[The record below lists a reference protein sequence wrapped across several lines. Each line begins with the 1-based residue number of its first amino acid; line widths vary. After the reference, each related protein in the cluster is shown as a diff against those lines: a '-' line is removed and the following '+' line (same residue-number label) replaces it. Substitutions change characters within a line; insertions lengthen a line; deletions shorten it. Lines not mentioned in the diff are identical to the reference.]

1 MEENTFN
8 ETQFSNFILRLIQDY
23 QEGELTEY
31 KRGAVSALLQVSD
44 QFQKMVI
51 ETSSTENLID
61 LRKDEYQD
69 NEQAFD
75 RD

>member
-8 ETQFSNFILRLIQDY
+8 ETQFNNYILRLMKDY
-23 QEGELTEY
+23 QEGEMTDY

-44 QFQKMVI
+44 QFQKMTVEKVVTDGPI
-51 ETSSTENLID
+51 
-61 LRKDEYQD
+61 
-69 NEQAFD
+69 D

>member
-8 ETQFSNFILRLIQDY
+8 ETQFSNFIFRLIKDY

-61 LRKDEYQD
+61 LRKGEYLD
-69 NEQAFD
+69 TKQAFD

>member
-31 KRGAVSALLQVSD
+31 KRGAVSALFQVSD

-51 ETSSTENLID
+51 EMSSTENLID
-61 LRKDEYQD
+61 LRKDEYLDTKQS
-69 NEQAFD
+69 FD

>member
-8 ETQFSNFILRLIQDY
+8 ETQFNNYILRLMKDY
-23 QEGELTEY
+23 QEGEMTNY

-44 QFQKMVI
+44 QFQKMTVEKVATDKPI
-51 ETSSTENLID
+51 
-61 LRKDEYQD
+61 
-69 NEQAFD
+69 D

>member
-23 QEGELTEY
+23 QEGELTKY